1 MEEAARVEQVRR
13 DVEDG
18 KVPFLLLSLLLIFV
32 AGDGGSGVVR
42 HCRRRFE
49 FLLTT
54 ASHSSGVGYGSWP
67 LLNVSGLLLSYV
79 LFDRHSYRWKFKHHL
94 DRLGGFDTLLND
106 PDTTFGFHV
115 SSTISAQFFPPIL
128 CLVNYLEP
136 APYSDHSTH
145 RLERHI
151 DSDFKF
157 PTLCFLCRMNPS
169 SCPPIIQ
176 IMSKTIFN
184 MKFEALGT
192 QI

>member
-115 SSTISAQFFPPIL
+115 SSTISAQFFPLSYVWLIISNLLRIAIIRPIDWNVTL
-128 CLVNYLEP
+128 TPISSFL
-136 APYSDHSTH
+136 PYVSYV
-145 RLERHI
+145 E
-151 DSDFKF
+151 
-157 PTLCFLCRMNPS
+157 
-169 SCPPIIQ
+169 
-176 IMSKTIFN
+176 
-184 MKFEALGT
+184 
-192 QI
+192 